1 MHLGLEK
8 LLGLMAVF
16 VTPIQLPIYSTLT
29 SKISQFLKLLRQSG

>member
-29 SKISQFLKLLRQSG
+29 PKISQLLELLRQSG